1 MGALNQLGS
10 AASSFVSN
18 PVGSVSNALAQADK
32 DLSLSQN
39 AVPIAALG
47 ALAATGGMSGLG
59 IPGFSS
65 LGGAGAAG
73 AAGAATG
80 AYDMGIGLNAMTG
93 GAAAAGAA
101 APGLLSGISPLTMV
115 AGGALASKALGGST
129 PSSSTAS
136 TSIDPDM
143 KAAYLQQLQDART
156 TAANLRRQEFAGF
169 TPDYADAEA
178 QMKRLAL
185 GGAGQ
190 VTTDLASLMAL
201 REAGFTPQQILAASG
216 GSAAQAASQGY
227 TPQQIAAATAGEAA
241 TAGSQGYT
249 AQQIAAA
256 QANRAGVQNIGAGTG
271 AQYMSAYQNPFE
283 QQVVQGALGDIER
296 QRQLSQQAQ
305 QARAVGAKAFGG
317 SRQAVAE
324 SLANEDYT
332 RRMADTAAQLRSAGF
347 TTAAGLGQTDAARA
361 LQAQMANQGVDL
373 TLEQANAQ
381 LRQQGMMANQAAGNQ
396 ASQFG
401 AGAANQAALANQAA
415 MNQMRQYNAQLQQ
428 QGLLSNQAAGNQALQ
443 FGAGASNQA
452 NLANAAAMNQMGQ
465 FNAQLSQQAALAN
478 QSAFGQAAGLRQG
491 AIGQMGA
498 LGAQQQNLGLTGA
511 QAMMNVAQQR
521 QALDQARMD
530 ADRNLRLQQ
539 LGITGGAL
547 GQQLPNL
554 GSTTTS
560 PIYRNQA
567 VSGLGGA
574 LGGAQLGSILGG
586 AGNPQ
591 YAGYGAI
598 LGGLLGLG

>member
-18 PVGSVSNALAQADK
+18 PVSSVSNALAQADK
-32 DLSLSQN
+32 DLSLSKN
-39 AVPIAALG
+39 APLIAAGTAAYFG
-47 ALAATGGMSGLG
+47 APYLTSA
-59 IPGFSS
+59 
-65 LGGAGAAG
+65 LGGGAG

-93 GAAAAGAA
+93 GAGAAGAGAGA
-101 APGLLSGISPLTMV
+101 AGLLSGISPLTMI

-169 TPDYADAEA
+169 TPDYASAEA
-178 QMKRLAL
+178 QMKKLAL

-201 REAGFTPQQILAASG
+201 KEAGYTPQQILAASG
-216 GSAAQAASQGY
+216 GSAAQAAAQGY

-415 MNQMRQYNAQLQQ
+415 INQMRQYNAQLQQ
-428 QGLLSNQAAGNQALQ
+428 TGLLSNQAAGNQALQ